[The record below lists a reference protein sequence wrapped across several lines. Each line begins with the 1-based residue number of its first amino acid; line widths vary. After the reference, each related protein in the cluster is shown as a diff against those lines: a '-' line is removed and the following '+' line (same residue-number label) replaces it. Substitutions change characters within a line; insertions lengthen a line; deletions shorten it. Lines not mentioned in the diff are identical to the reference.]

1 MCVCVCVCVAGKHEG
16 GRDGQGLSPLGA
28 GAASCFHN
36 TDKGRERESP
46 RRGPGVWLSLAGES
60 QSVCRPKGACAHDQG
75 ACDVGALA
83 ATWRTRLTLAG
94 PDLTLPTPGRRE
106 WTCAYRTSSWP
117 QNLPPCCWAQRC
129 HQGKTEVRKPS
140 PPTEP
145 GNQSHTMA
153 EAVIIQTISHP
164 LSMPPCG
171 GQLALRW
178 SPSSNGETLSGT
190 NFSSSKLKCPPQ
202 SFLSIFPPS
211 SSTLKKEAL
220 LGPLGHRR
228 EVLVS
233 SLGRQKKDWE
243 SVCLFVCF
251 RTLTYLTNLNWAGS
265 CTPLGEP

>member
-1 MCVCVCVCVAGKHEG
+1 MCRHK
-16 GRDGQGLSPLGA
+16 
-28 GAASCFHN
+28 AAC
-36 TDKGRERESP
+36 TY
-46 RRGPGVWLSLAGES
+46 
-60 QSVCRPKGACAHDQG
+60 DQG

-83 ATWRTRLTLAG
+83 ATWRTRLTLAS

-106 WTCAYRTSSWP
+106 WTCAYRTTSWP

-129 HQGKTEVRKPS
+129 CQGKTEVRKPS
-140 PPTEP
+140 PTSEP
-145 GNQSHTMA
+145 GNQSPTMA

-164 LSMPPCG
+164 LSMPPCRG
-171 GQLALRW
+171 HLTLRW

-211 SSTLKKEAL
+211 SSTLEKEAL
-220 LGPLGHRR
+220 LGPLGQRK

-243 SVCLFVCF
+243 SVCLFVLNTNTSYQFKLGWEFYSF
-251 RTLTYLTNLNWAGS
+251 R
-265 CTPLGEP
+265 